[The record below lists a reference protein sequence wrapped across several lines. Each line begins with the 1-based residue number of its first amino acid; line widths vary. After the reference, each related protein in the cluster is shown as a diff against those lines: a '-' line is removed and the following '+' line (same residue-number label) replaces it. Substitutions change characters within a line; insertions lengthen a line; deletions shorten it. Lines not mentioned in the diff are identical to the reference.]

1 MSVKSVLLSVWP
13 IPVLLLLSVLL
24 FLPEF
29 QGKTLQRGDTIQG
42 EAKVQAMR
50 HYQENKKP
58 AYIWNPGQFAG
69 MPILYGVPSR
79 TNLLL
84 YVDRIMRVGTE
95 RPVNI
100 FFLGFLCSFLL
111 GRLAFK
117 FDNLTSIL
125 LSVLTILPITNL
137 ILWKA
142 GHTSKIDV
150 LVYTPMIILGVI
162 YLFEKRKYLLGGV
175 IFSYGLGMSLF
186 ARHPQMTYYIFMIF
200 LIYGIVKLV
209 QLARKQIELKPL
221 MLGLG
226 MVVIAS
232 ALSLGTSASKIWT
245 MQVHSE
251 QSLRGKRILTKVD
264 TNAGGESSSKKGGL
278 DWDYAMTW
286 SNDWTDIVATI
297 IPGFNGGSSGEPVS
311 TKSDSFKTLRLERAP
326 LYWGA
331 LPFTES
337 PMYVGILAF
346 FLFIWGANYVK
357 GHFKWWLVIG
367 VLLTYLISMGKNLEW
382 FNHFI
387 FDLFPYYNKFRTPQS
402 ILSVTPYF
410 MTILGVMGIHKFIK
424 EGRSPDFNKSFYI
437 ALGSLGALCLAGM
450 LLFPNM
456 MSFEAPTDARYAQ
469 QGIDVSVFLKDRQ
482 SMMSRD
488 SMRSLMIL
496 LVSAGAMFLYASEKI
511 KANLMVGVLVLVGLF
526 DNVMLNNRYLSFDD
540 YVSERTIESHY
551 EKRPVDEQILSLE
564 KERHAY
570 RVQDLSINTY
580 NSALG
585 SYYHNTIGGYDP
597 VKLRRYQDLLEG
609 YIINNNMSVL
619 NMLNTKYFIGR
630 TQNGQDER
638 IQVNAGALGNAWF
651 IKNISTVATPDD
663 EFSALETLNTAETA
677 VMCQRDFSEAQVM
690 ESKQYVTNGS
700 IRVTDYNPDNISY
713 ESNNSGD
720 GFAVFSEVWFDGKSW
735 DVSIDGTE
743 VPYYRVNYLLRGLEI
758 PAGNHQIEFKFRPD
772 SFFTGEKISLASSGI
787 LLLLIFGL
795 LAYEFKNNRASLIPT
810 ATGDIGSSESMAEE
824 VVSKPIKKTIAKTV
838 KKKKKKKKK

>member
-1 MSVKSVLLSVWP
+1 MNVKSILLSLWP

-58 AYIWNPGQFAG
+58 SYIWNPGQFAG
-69 MPILYGVPSR
+69 MPILYGVPSK

-84 YVDRIMRVGTE
+84 YVDRVMRLGTE

-162 YLFEKRKYLLGGV
+162 YLFEKRKYLLGGA
-175 IFSYGLGMSLF
+175 IFSYGMGMSLF

-200 LIYGIVKLV
+200 LIYGIVKVV
-209 QLARKQIELKPL
+209 QLAKKQVELKHL

-226 MVVIAS
+226 MMIIAS
-232 ALSLGTSASKIWT
+232 ALSLGTGASKIWT

-251 QSLRGKRILTKVD
+251 QSLRGKKILKNVATK
-264 TNAGGESSSKKGGL
+264 AEGEGSGTKGGL
-278 DWDYAMTW
+278 DWDYAMAW

-311 TKSDSFKTLRLERAP
+311 TKSKSFKVNRRDRAP
-326 LYWGA
+326 LYWGP
-331 LPFTES
+331 LTFTEA

-357 GHFKWWLVIG
+357 GHLKWWLVFG
-367 VLLTYLISMGKNLEW
+367 VLLTYMISMGKHLEW
-382 FNHFI
+382 FNRF
-387 FDLFPYYNKFRTPQS
+387 LFETLPYYNKFRTPQS

-410 MTILGVMGIHKFIK
+410 MTILGVLGIHKFIK
-424 EGRSPDFNKSFYI
+424 EGRTPDFTKSFYI
-437 ALGSLGALCLAGM
+437 ALGSLGLLCIAGIVV
-450 LLFPNM
+450 FPSM
-456 MSFEAPTDARYAQ
+456 FSFEAATDATYAQ
-469 QGIDVSVFLKDRQ
+469 RGWDVSAFVDDRR

-488 SMRSLMIL
+488 SVRSLMIL
-496 LVSAGAMFLYASEKI
+496 LLSAGAMYLFALKKI
-511 KANLMVGVLVLVGLF
+511 KAKLMVGVLVLIGLF
-526 DNVMLNNRYLSFDD
+526 DNVMVNNRYLSFDD
-540 YVSERTIESHY
+540 YVSERTIKSHY
-551 EKRPVDEQILSLE
+551 ETRAVDEQILSLE
-564 KERHAY
+564 KDRHSY
-570 RVQDLSINTY
+570 RVQDLSINTF

-585 SYYHNTIGGYDP
+585 SYHHNTIGGYDP
-597 VKLRRYQDLLEG
+597 VKLRRTQDILEG
-609 YIINNNMSVL
+609 YVTKNHMPVM

-630 TQNGQDER
+630 AQNGQGER
-638 IQVNAGALGNAWF
+638 MQVNPGALGNAWF
-651 IKNISTVATPDD
+651 VKNLTSVATPDD
-663 EFSALETLNTAETA
+663 EFAALETLNTAETA
-677 VMCQRDFSEAQVM
+677 VICQQDYSDAQVM
-690 ESKQYVTNGS
+690 ESKQYTTNGS
-700 IRVTDYNPDNISY
+700 IRVTDYDPDNITY
-713 ESNNSGD
+713 QSNNSGD

-735 DVSIDGTE
+735 DVSIDGAK

-772 SFFTGEKISLASSGI
+772 SFFTGEKISLASSGLLI
-787 LLLLIFGL
+787 LLMFGL
-795 LAYEFKNNRASLIPT
+795 LAYEFKNNRASFMAAI
-810 ATGDIGSSESMAEE
+810 AGDSASSQPVVEE
-824 VVSKPIKKTIAKTV
+824 VVSKPVEKRTVRTV

>member
-1 MSVKSVLLSVWP
+1 MNVKSILLSLWP
-13 IPVLLLLSVLL
+13 IPVFLLLSVLL

-42 EAKVQAMR
+42 EAKIQGIR

-69 MPILYGVPSR
+69 MPILYGAPSR

-84 YVDRIMRVGTE
+84 YVDRIMRLGTE

-100 FFLGFLCSFLL
+100 YFLGFLCSFLL

-125 LSVLTILPITNL
+125 LSVLTILPLTNL

-142 GHTSKIDV
+142 GHTSKIEV

-162 YLFEKRKYLLGGV
+162 YLFERRKYLLGGV
-175 IFSYGLGMSLF
+175 IFSYGMGMSLF

-209 QLARKQIELKPL
+209 QLARKQIELKHL
-221 MLGLG
+221 MIGVG
-226 MVVIAS
+226 MIVIAS

-251 QSLRGKRILTKVD
+251 QSLRGKKVLSKVV
-264 TNAGGESSSKKGGL
+264 TNAEGEGSGNKGGL

-286 SNDWTDIVATI
+286 SNDWTDLVATI

-311 TKSDSFKTLRLERAP
+311 TKSESFKNLRIERAP

-346 FLFIWGANYVK
+346 FLFVWGANYVK
-357 GHFKWWLVIG
+357 GHFKWWLVSG
-367 VLLTYLISMGKNLEW
+367 VVLTYMISMGKNLEW

-387 FDLFPYYNKFRTPQS
+387 FDTFPYYNKFRTPQS

-424 EGRSPDFNKSFYI
+424 EGMTPDFNKSFYI
-437 ALGSLGALCLAGM
+437 AAGSLGALCLAGI
-450 LLFPNM
+450 LVFPNM
-456 MSFEAPTDARYAQ
+456 MSFEAASDARYAQ
-469 QGIDVSVFLKDRQ
+469 QGIDVSVFFKDRQ

-488 SMRSLMIL
+488 SIRSLIIL
-496 LVSAGAMFLYASEKI
+496 LASAAAMYLFAIKRI
-511 KANLMVGVLVLVGLF
+511 KAPIMIGVLVLLGLF
-526 DNVMLNNRYLSFDD
+526 DNIMVNNRYLSFDD
-540 YVSERTIESHY
+540 YVSERRINSHY
-551 EKRPVDEQILSLE
+551 ELRPVDEQILSLE
-564 KERHAY
+564 KDRHAY

-597 VKLRRYQDLLEG
+597 VKLRRYQDLLEV
-609 YIINNNMSVL
+609 YITKNHMPVL

-630 TQNGQDER
+630 GQDGQGER
-638 IQVNAGALGNAWF
+638 MQLNPDALGNAWF
-651 IKNISTVATPDD
+651 INNVMTVTTPDD
-663 EFSALETLNTAETA
+663 EFAALQTINTAESAAICTK
-677 VMCQRDFSEAQVM
+677 DFADALEL
-690 ESKQYVTNGS
+690 ESKQYSTNGS
-700 IRVTDYNPDNISY
+700 ITVTDYNPDNITY
-713 ESNNSGD
+713 QSNNTGD

-735 DVSIDGTE
+735 DVSIDGKK

-758 PAGNHQIEFKFRPD
+758 PAGNHQIEFKFRPE
-772 SFFTGEKISLASSGI
+772 SFFMGEKISLASSGI

-795 LAYEFKNNRASLIPT
+795 LAYEFKNNREGLLSSVVADSGSTT
-810 ATGDIGSSESMAEE
+810 ATVTED
-824 VVSKPIKKTIAKTV
+824 VSKSTAEKAKTIKKKT
-838 KKKKKKKKK
+838 KKKKK